1 MKIALMAA
9 AALGALT
16 LAPAASAEIWLQA
29 PAVCQAGFQAQVTDG
44 GTTQV
49 LRSIVAQTRTAAR
62 AMGWGGVGQY
72 AVLPGPRAAMRVSAN
87 PHFLIEAPNNVQ
99 PQGLITVARFETR
112 RNNTRE
118 VAVGGGYMSYSS
130 GIPADRLVPLT
141 IEQASSQR
149 GATPGS
155 IIYEVRPVAPMTPG
169 EYALIV
175 AIGQQAG
182 PYGGMPGT
190 FYDFGVDG

>member
-1 MKIALMAA
+1 MMAV
-9 AALGALT
+9 AALGAVA
-16 LAPAASAEIWLQA
+16 LAPAASAQTLFDQ
-29 PAVCQAGFQAQVTDG
+29 PAVCQAGFQAQVVDSG
-44 GTTQV
+44 STQV

-72 AVLPGPRAAMRVSAN
+72 AALPGPRAMMRLSGT
-87 PHFLIEAPNNVQ
+87 PRFLIEAPNNVQ
-99 PQGLITVARFETR
+99 PQGLISLARFETR

-130 GIPADRLVPLT
+130 GIPAERLVPLI

-149 GATPGS
+149 GASAGS
-155 IIYEVRPVAPMTPG
+155 IVYEVRPIDPLTAG

-175 AIGQQAG
+175 AVGQQAG

>member
-1 MKIALMAA
+1 MKIALMAIA
-9 AALGALT
+9 AFGALS
-16 LAPAASAEIWLQA
+16 LAPAAAAQTLFDE
-29 PAVCQAGFQAQVTDG
+29 PATCQAGFQAQVVDRG
-44 GTTQV
+44 ATQV

-72 AVLPGPRAAMRVSAN
+72 AVLPGPRAAMRTSAA
-87 PHFLIEAPNNVQ
+87 PRFLIEAPNNVQ
-99 PQGLITVARFETR
+99 AQGLITVARFETR

-130 GIPADRLVPLT
+130 GIPADRLVPLI
-141 IEQASSQR
+141 IEQAASQR
-149 GATPGS
+149 GASAGS
-155 IIYEVRPVAPMTPG
+155 IIYEVRAIDPMTPG